1 MGNAVT
7 WTHADTNRYGGSMQV
22 AEFTVTAG
30 ADGTDTATTAQE
42 LVGQVVKWELDS
54 AALSAQGTIYGY
66 EYLTDL
72 AQGTRDYWML
82 YGTAGGAIEVVVYP
96 LVNAAATT
104 NVGGALTTP
113 GPEPRALCGRQ
124 TVELAG
130 ITEGNTAVVRLYVR
144 S

>member
-54 AALSAQGTIYGY
+54 DALSAQGVIHGY
-66 EYLTDL
+66 EYANALALTI
-72 AQGTRDYWML
+72 RDHWMW
-82 YGTAGGAIEVVVYP
+82 YTTAGGAVEVVVYP

-104 NVGGALTTP
+104 NAGGALTTP
-113 GPEPRALCGRQ
+113 GPEQRALCGRQ